1 MGRMTASPER
11 DARLHVHD
19 EMGGRLRVWRIDA
32 PPGNVLDR
40 ALVAALRAEL
50 RATNAARPHA
60 LLVTAGGAHWSYG
73 ASIEEHRPELIG
85 HFLAEFHALVR
96 DWFAAALPTVVAL
109 RGRCLGGGLELALL
123 AQRIVAARDV
133 EIAAPEIA
141 LGVFAPVASLLLP
154 PRVGQPFADELLTSG
169 RTARGDEALARHLV
183 DELADDP
190 EAAARAWIER
200 SWLPQSRSGLRFATQ
215 AARLDLADR
224 VADLLGRI
232 ERLYRGELMATP
244 DAIEGVAAFLAK
256 RPPSWRAAAAGDAAQ
271 PDFWR
276 ARWKE
281 GRTGWHR
288 ERVQPWLEQQRAAL
302 LGAGGAGGTAA
313 RILVPLCGKSVD
325 LAWLAQH
332 GVAVVGVDVAEEA
345 VEGLRREQ
353 GIALAPCEG
362 VAAPFRAFAAGALE
376 VWVGDF
382 FALDHARHGR
392 FDAAFDRAAL
402 VALPHARRR
411 DYARKLV
418 EMLGERGRL
427 LVVGLEFS
435 GASGGGSQESGPPFH
450 VSRTEATELFAALG
464 PPRLVGDRSLME
476 EEGPYWATRNVTDA
490 REYALLFR

>member
-1 MGRMTASPER
+1 MGRMNASPDR
-11 DARLHVHD
+11 DARLHVSD
-19 EMGGRLRVWRIDA
+19 EQGGRLRVWRIDA

-50 RATNAARPHA
+50 RATVAARPHA
-60 LLVTAGGAHWSYG
+60 LLLTAGGPHWSYG
-73 ASIEEHRPELIG
+73 ASIEEHRAELIG
-85 HFLAEFHALVR
+85 PLLAEFHALVR

-133 EIAAPEIA
+133 EIAAPEVQ

-154 PRVGQPFADELLTSG
+154 PRTGQPFADELLTSG
-169 RTARGDEALARHLV
+169 RAARAEEALARHLV

-200 SWLPQSRSGLRFATQ
+200 SWLPLSRSALRFATE

-224 VADLLGRI
+224 VEVLLGRV

-256 RPPSWRAAAAGDAAQ
+256 RPPAWRAAAAAAASDGDAAR

-302 LGAGGAGGTAA
+302 LGARGAAA
-313 RILVPLCGKSVD
+313 RVLVPLCGKSVD
-325 LAWLAQH
+325 LAWLAQQGGH
-332 GVAVVGVDVAEEA
+332 VVGVDVAEEA
-345 VEGLRREQ
+345 VEGLRKQ
-353 GIALAPCEG
+353 GVALAPREG
-362 VAAPFRAFAAGALE
+362 VAAPFRGFAAGSLE
-376 VWVGDF
+376 FWLGDF
-382 FALDHARHGR
+382 FALDPARHGR

-402 VALPHARRR
+402 VALPRARRR
-411 DYARKLV
+411 DYARTLV
-418 EMLGERGRL
+418 AMLGERGRL
-427 LVVGLEFS
+427 LLVGLEFS
-435 GASGGGSQESGPPFH
+435 SAADSGPPFH
-450 VSRTEATELFAALG
+450 VARAEASELFAALG

-476 EEGPYWATRNVTDA
+476 EEGPYWASREVTDA
-490 REYALLFR
+490 REYALQFR